1 MLKGLPPEIDSIDPD
16 EEEVVAQVNI
26 IGTRFGEAQGESSV
40 TFNGADAGE
49 AGYWSNTL
57 LIVTVPEGAT
67 SSGRQP
73 GRDVAVHYDPKTSQT
88 YQVFM
93 RIYLILGPHALR
105 ITQPLESTTATFQMP
120 TFD

>member
-88 YQVFM
+88 
-93 RIYLILGPHALR
+93 
-105 ITQPLESTTATFQMP
+105 S
-120 TFD
+120 